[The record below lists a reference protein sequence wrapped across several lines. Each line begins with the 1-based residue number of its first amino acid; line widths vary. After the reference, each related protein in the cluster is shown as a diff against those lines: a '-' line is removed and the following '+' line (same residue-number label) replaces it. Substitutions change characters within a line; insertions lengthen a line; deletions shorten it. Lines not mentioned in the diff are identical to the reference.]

1 MHRRDDQIRIV
12 GHVVA
17 ELRDR
22 RGALRARHEVH
33 NLITDVGDQYIVD
46 QLYSSPSAMTGMK
59 LGSASTAAAK
69 NGAGSYVGG
78 ADYVSGSAKAFDA
91 TWPKEGASA
100 NIVQFKR
107 TFAAGEATGTIRRA
121 SIVDNQSDAG
131 EADASHTAAVA
142 VFDADIPKGA
152 GDTLTITWDWTILGS

>member
-1 MHRRDDQIRIV
+1 MHKDKLRLV
-12 GHVVA
+12 GRVTA

-22 RGALRARHEVH
+22 RGRLLRRLAVH
-33 NLITDVGDQYIVD
+33 NLITDVGDQYIAAK
-46 QLYSSPSAMTGMK
+46 LYSSPTAMSGMK

-69 NGAGSYVGG
+69 NGAGSYVAAG
-78 ADYVSGSAKAFDA
+78 DYVSGSAKAFDA
-91 TWPKEGASA
+91 TWPKAGASA
-100 NIVQFKR
+100 NVAQYKR

-121 SIVDNQSDAG
+121 SIVDNQTDAG

-152 GDTLTITWDWTILGS
+152 SDTLTITWDWTILGE